1 VTFIDE
7 FFTPEFVMDNKL
19 YTFGYSGKTGMVEI
33 ESRNFQEVKRKLLFQ
48 LTNFG
53 NPIIHVLDAN
63 YENRGELLL
72 EHEHQGV
79 DLDKNYAEATL
90 IAMERC
96 WKRPVCVAT
105 ELDEKPVLLRWD
117 GKEQTETP
125 YSG

>member
-1 VTFIDE
+1 
-7 FFTPEFVMDNKL
+7 
-19 YTFGYSGKTGMVEI
+19 
-33 ESRNFQEVKRKLLFQ
+33 EVKRKLLFQ

-53 NPIIHVLDAN
+53 NPIIYVLDAN

-90 IAMERC
+90 MALERC

-105 ELDEKPVLLRWD
+105 EIEEKPTLLRYD
-117 GKEQTETP
+117 GKEQTETL
-125 YSG
+125 YST